1 MDGSLVINYGG
12 GCSRQLISYNCAE
25 TSGTEMCEEDREQKL
40 VVLHDVS

>member
-1 MDGSLVINYGG
+1 MDGSLVKLWG

-40 VVLHDVS
+40 VVLHDAS